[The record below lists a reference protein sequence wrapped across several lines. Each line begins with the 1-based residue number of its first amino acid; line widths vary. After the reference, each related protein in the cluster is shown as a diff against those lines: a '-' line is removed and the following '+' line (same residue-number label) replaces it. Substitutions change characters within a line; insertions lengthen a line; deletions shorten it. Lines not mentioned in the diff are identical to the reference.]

1 MYFFR
6 LQTLGKL
13 VKIMEDEMEEKKTER
28 NVETEWMMVA
38 MVIDRLMLICFFVLA
53 SLMTL
58 IIFLNHPN
66 VDDDPE
72 RFVDNQDPEL
82 ELQKNIL

>member
-1 MYFFR
+1 M
-6 LQTLGKL
+6 
-13 VKIMEDEMEEKKTER
+13 KIMEDEMEEKKTER
-28 NVETEWMMVA
+28 NIETEWMMVA
-38 MVIDRLMLICFFVLA
+38 MVIDRLMLLCFFVLA

-66 VDDDPE
+66 VEGDPE

>member
-13 VKIMEDEMEEKKTER
+13 VKIMGDEMEEKKTER

>member
-1 MYFFR
+1 M
-6 LQTLGKL
+6 
-13 VKIMEDEMEEKKTER
+13 KIMEDEMEEKKAER
-28 NVETEWMMVA
+28 NIETEWMMVA
-38 MVIDRLMLICFFVLA
+38 MVIDRLMLLCFFVLA

-58 IIFLNHPN
+58 IIFLNQPN
-66 VDDDPE
+66 VDGDPE